1 MVEKILKRS
10 LLTLFLSVSLI
21 GAQEGDNTP
30 IDFAPEL
37 PEATLA
43 AADLVIIDEN
53 KDKGY
58 GLALLF
64 FSSEN
69 LDPDES
75 SSGGAIPPQ
84 DTPSPVVE
92 ETPAAPYKSIMYP
105 DQIYN
110 QLIQYTI
117 GQNKA
122 MRSLSSFIHEHLEN
136 LKLCKMRDADPE
148 NPKFAD
154 LDLVKPNML
163 MVGPTGCGKTSSLM
177 TLSKIL
183 DIPVVVG
190 NATEWTSQGYVGGK
204 WQDVFRA
211 LFLKAKTILQ
221 AKGIKATVPALRE
234 VVESSI
240 VFIDEIDKL
249 CTGGELDVI
258 DRVQQELLPVIQGT
272 VLELEEGTID
282 TTNILFIGGGAF
294 SGLLSASDDNNQLK
308 QITPKMLKDY
318 GLLPELAGRLSNIVQ
333 FSPLNKEDLKK
344 IILHSKA
351 SMLSQYIRKYKLL
364 YDIDLIFEEGAID
377 YIAEAASQLETG
389 ARALQTMLF
398 TLMKEKT
405 FNLLQF
411 LEEFE
416 ANEANSED
424 LAAGI
429 SKPRRMCITRTEAM
443 TALQEFIAEPSHD
456 TGRHLSMYS

>member
-1 MVEKILKRS
+1 MVEKILKTS
-10 LLTLFLSVSLI
+10 LLTLLLNVSLI
-21 GAQEGDNTP
+21 GAQAGDNTP
-30 IDFAPEL
+30 INFDQEL

-64 FSSEN
+64 FSSED
-69 LDPDES
+69 LAPDDS
-75 SSGGAIPPQ
+75 LRGLAVPPQ

-92 ETPAAPYKSIMYP
+92 EAPAAPYKSVMFAS
-105 DQIYN
+105 QIYN

-117 GQNKA
+117 GQDKA
-122 MRSLSSFIHEHLEN
+122 MRSLASFIHDHLIN
-136 LKLCKMRDADPE
+136 LKLCDLSDADPHE
-148 NPKFAD
+148 PGFAD
-154 LDLVKPNML
+154 LILEKPNML
-163 MVGPTGCGKTSSLM
+163 MMGPTGCGKTSSLM
-177 TLSKIL
+177 RLSKIL

-204 WQDVFRA
+204 WQDIFSKLFFKARA
-211 LFLKAKTILQ
+211 ILQ
-221 AKGIKATVPALRE
+221 AKGIKPTMPALQE
-234 VVESSI
+234 LVERSI

-282 TTNILFIGGGAF
+282 TTNILFVGGGAF
-294 SGLLSASDDNNQLK
+294 PGLIPATNDKTHSK
-308 QITPKMLKDY
+308 RITPHMLEKY
-318 GLLPELAGRLSNIVQ
+318 GLLPELAGRLCNIIQ
-333 FSPLNKEDLKK
+333 FSPLDKEDLKK

-351 SMLSQYIRKYKLL
+351 SMLSQYIRKYKLA
-364 YDIDLIFEEGAID
+364 YNIDLVFEEGAID
-377 YIAEAASQLETG
+377 YIAEAAAQLKTG
-389 ARALQTMLF
+389 ARAIHAMLF
-398 TLMKEKT
+398 TLMEEKT
-405 FNLLQF
+405 FNLQQF

-416 ANEANSED
+416 ANEANSDD

-429 SKPRRMCITRTEAM
+429 SKPRRMCITQAEAM
-443 TALQEFIAEPSHD
+443 AALQEFVADPSDNKSH
-456 TGRHLSMYS
+456 HLSMYS